1 MATPQQRGI
10 VDAMEVAVASLKT
23 HVEDN
28 IEDKTLANEVVS
40 KLDEAETLLS
50 DWCYNHEDGD
60 DE

>member
-1 MATPQQRGI
+1 MATPQQRDI
-10 VDAMEVAVASLKT
+10 VDAAELAVASLKT

-28 IEDKTLANEVVS
+28 IEDKTLVNEVVS

-50 DWCYNHEDGD
+50 DWRYNHEDGD